1 MNCEECSFYEYDEDD
16 DAYYCSVN
24 MDEDEFAR
32 FIQSNKKECPY
43 FRFDN
48 EYEIV
53 KHQM

>member
-1 MNCEECSFYEYDEDD
+1 MNCEECSFYEYDDEEEE
-16 DAYYCSVN
+16 YFCSVN
-24 MDEDEFAR
+24 MDEDEYAR
-32 FIQSNKKECPY
+32 LLEQGSRECPY